1 MLGEANQG
9 VRAFFRTVT
18 EWHRWFG
25 AKPDKRSTPRA
36 ITGAANLAFLGLV
49 MSGRYRGY
57 LANWMWRHVQP
68 VLWFR
73 GRLTGKARDFNWHNV
88 IGFWSAVPL
97 FFIVISGAVMSYP
110 WANNLIYTLTGDQPP
125 TGGRSPASKG
135 SASTPVIHIND
146 LDEAWSLA
154 QTHAP
159 EWQMARC
166 SDHPTP
172 IRLLSCSRSGRIGP
186 ARAS

>member
-1 MLGEANQG
+1 MVDAYTGEVLGEANQG
-9 VRAFFRTVT
+9 VRTFFRTVT

-49 MSGRYRGY
+49 ISGLY
-57 LANWMWRHVQP
+57 LWMPRQWTWRHVQP

-110 WANNLIYTLTGDQPP
+110 WANNLIYTLTGDKPP
-125 TGGRSPASKG
+125 RRRPAS
-135 SASTPVIHIND
+135 I
-146 LDEAWSLA
+146 A
-154 QTHAP
+154 QWFRFERPCPHQRSQRSMVSGPDSCTRVADG
-159 EWQMARC
+159 RC
-166 SDHPTP
+166 SIT
-172 IRLLSCSRSGRIGP
+172 
-186 ARAS
+186 